1 MEYLIVCPL
10 CLIAGFVDSIA
21 GGGGLISLPAF
32 MFAGLPVHASLATNK
47 LQATMG
53 TAVATFRYAMNGFM
67 VKELVVVGIVC
78 GLIGSTVGTS
88 LALIASDYLIKVL
101 MLIGLPF
108 VAFYVLRTKNFD
120 KYAENGYPLRTT
132 VIIVA
137 VLALLVGV
145 YDGFYG
151 PGTGTILML
160 VLTGLAR
167 TTLNVAAGT
176 TKAINLTTNATSLVV
191 FLVNGTALIPLGVTA
206 GVFSIIGNWLGAKFF
221 TEQGSR
227 VVRPIMLVVIVL
239 FAIKLISDIVAMV

>member
-32 MFAGLPVHASLATNK
+32 LFAGLPVHAALGTNK

-53 TAVATFRYAMNGFM
+53 TFVATVRYAANGFM
-67 VKELVVVGIVC
+67 VKELVAVGIVC
-78 GLIGSTVGTS
+78 GLAGSAVGTS
-88 LALIASDYLIKVL
+88 LALVASDFLIKVF
-101 MLIGLPF
+101 MLAALPF

-120 KYAENGYPLRTT
+120 LYAENGFSLGRTAAT
-132 VIIVA
+132 VA
-137 VLALLVGV
+137 VLSLAVGV

-160 VLTGLAR
+160 VLTGVAR

-176 TKAINLTTNATSLVV
+176 TKAVNLTTNATSMVV
-191 FLVNGTALIPLGVTA
+191 FLANGATLVPLGLVA
-206 GVFSIIGNWLGAKFF
+206 GVFSIVGNWLGSRFF
-221 TEQGSR
+221 TEKGSAI
-227 VVRPIMLVVIVL
+227 VRPVMLVVVAL
-239 FAIKLISDIVAMV
+239 FALKLIYDLAF